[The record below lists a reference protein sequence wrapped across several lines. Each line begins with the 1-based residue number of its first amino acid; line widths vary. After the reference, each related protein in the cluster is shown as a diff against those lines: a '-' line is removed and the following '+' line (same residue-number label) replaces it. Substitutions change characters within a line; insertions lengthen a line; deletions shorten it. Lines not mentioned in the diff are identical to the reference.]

1 MSPEK
6 PTAIRPQG
14 WMREKSSRAVLAA
27 LAGPKDSG
35 ARFVGG
41 AVRDAILKRPVTDI
55 DIATPL
61 HPNEVTRRLEAAGIK
76 VVPTGI
82 DHGTVTAITA
92 TRAFEITTLRR
103 DVATDG
109 RHAKVD
115 FTEDWAADAKRR
127 DFTMNALFLDGGGT
141 LYDYVGGLKDAK
153 AGRVRFVGDPAT
165 RIAEDVLRLPR
176 FYRFIAHYGR
186 VAPDAEA
193 RAASRQA
200 APLLP
205 GLSAERVAAELLKLL
220 KARNPLPALIL
231 MQKDGVLKVLLPE
244 AKSLDAL
251 RRLIKLEP
259 APDPIRRLAALIGR
273 DGECVATRLK
283 LSHRQREGLAGLTAP
298 PDFKGS
304 RAAQRALLYRLG
316 SGLYRDSVL
325 IAASRGKLAAH
336 KALLGLAK
344 AWKPVVF
351 PLKGRDLAAAG
362 MAPGPELGKLLA
374 ELEAWWIAGDFRAS
388 RKACLAEMT
397 RRMDMGK

>member
-141 LYDYVGGLKDAK
+141 LCLLYTSRRSK
-153 AGRVRFVGDPAT
+153 AQAD
-165 RIAEDVLRLPR
+165 
-176 FYRFIAHYGR
+176 
-186 VAPDAEA
+186 
-193 RAASRQA
+193 RAAPAPRCDPPARDA
-200 APLLP
+200 APAP
-205 GLSAERVAAELLKLL
+205 RP
-220 KARNPLPALIL
+220 RPAL
-231 MQKDGVLKVLLPE
+231 P
-244 AKSLDAL
+244 
-251 RRLIKLEP
+251 P
-259 APDPIRRLAALIGR
+259 A
-273 DGECVATRLK
+273 C
-283 LSHRQREGLAGLTAP
+283 
-298 PDFKGS
+298 
-304 RAAQRALLYRLG
+304 LLYT
-316 SGLYRDSVL
+316 
-325 IAASRGKLAAH
+325 SRC
-336 KALLGLAK
+336 
-344 AWKPVVF
+344 V
-351 PLKGRDLAAAG
+351 
-362 MAPGPELGKLLA
+362 
-374 ELEAWWIAGDFRAS
+374 
-388 RKACLAEMT
+388 
-397 RRMDMGK
+397 